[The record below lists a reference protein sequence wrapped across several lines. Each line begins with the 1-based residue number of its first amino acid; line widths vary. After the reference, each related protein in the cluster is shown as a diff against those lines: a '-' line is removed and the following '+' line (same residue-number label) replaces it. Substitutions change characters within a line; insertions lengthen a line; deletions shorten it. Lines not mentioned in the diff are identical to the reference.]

1 MLFVLT
7 MVKSFTQCQM
17 GNYKFPSSNLQQLA
31 LVVFFIPATS
41 ANTLPALVMSLYVSS
56 ELMPESSKL
65 ENAAEDMQSKLMEDE
80 ELRSSVKEAVSL
92 ESGCA
97 KALAA
102 KVSMHGS

>member
-1 MLFVLT
+1 MLFVLI
-7 MVKSFTQCQM
+7 MVKAFTQCQIS
-17 GNYKFPSSNLQQLA
+17 NYESPSSNL
-31 LVVFFIPATS
+31 
-41 ANTLPALVMSLYVSS
+41 SLSVSS

>member
-17 GNYKFPSSNLQQLA
+17 GNYEFPSSNL
-31 LVVFFIPATS
+31 S
-41 ANTLPALVMSLYVSS
+41 CMSLSVSS

-65 ENAAEDMQSKLMEDE
+65 ENAAVDMQSKLMEDE